1 MSTLV
6 GSVSVRQLEHTGITW
21 NDVWRCCHDQFGTAL
36 SFQHTTITDEVH
48 FYVERPERVF
58 KEPDRIPVLQLH
70 GDRGTYSVALMP
82 PCQLHTYLPEPKVVP
97 TRSKKLL
104 LT

>member
-1 MSTLV
+1 MSTVV
-6 GSVSVRQLEHTGITW
+6 GSVSVRQLEHTGITAH
-21 NDVWRCCHDQFGTAL
+21 DVRNCCYMQFGNDLLFRQNAL
-36 SFQHTTITDEVH
+36 TDEVQ
-48 FYVERPERVF
+48 FYTESPECVFNRPDTV
-58 KEPDRIPVLQLH
+58 PILQLH